1 MKTVKIND
9 NISVNYISM
18 TKLKTTSIGVYI
30 HRPLCREEVSY
41 NALLPLVLKSA
52 TKNLPSREAV
62 AANLDDL
69 YGATMGSATMKI
81 GEDHVIYFDAET
93 ISDRFAP
100 DSEKLVTNLL
110 GLLMS
115 VIFEPKV
122 TDNGFDE
129 IIVGQERQNAMDK
142 IDAFVND
149 KRSYASSRC
158 QQETARG
165 TNYEILRFGDKE
177 ALKNITAKDLYNHY
191 KRIINSSV
199 IDIYICGDVDV
210 NLAEETVRKYV
221 SGMEFEPAQ
230 VCETEIITREEN
242 EINNVVERM
251 DVAQGKLAM
260 GFLTNIEPN
269 SKERAALAVFNS
281 VFGAGAHS
289 KLFNNVREKLSLAYY
304 ASSQLEKFKGM
315 ITVNAG
321 IEFENFQKAYDEVLV
336 QLEEIRKGNITD
348 HEFSSSVKT
357 IVNMCKSYYD
367 DQRAMATFSVSQ
379 SVAGTDLT
387 VEEYIKEIEAVTV
400 SDVVTVAKKLQL
412 DTVYFLAGKESV
424 N

>member
-1 MKTVKIND
+1 METVKIND
-9 NISVNYISM
+9 NINLNYISM

-30 HRPLCREEVSY
+30 HRPLCKEEVSH

-52 TKNLPSREAV
+52 TKELPSREKI
-62 AANLDDL
+62 AAALDDL
-69 YGATMGSATMKI
+69 YGATMGSATIKM

-100 DSEKLVTNLL
+100 NGEKLVTRLL

-115 VIFEPKV
+115 VVFEPKV
-122 TDNGFDE
+122 SDDAFDDT
-129 IIVGQERQNAMDK
+129 IVTQERQNAMDK

-177 ALKNITAKDLYNHY
+177 TLKKITASDLYSHY
-191 KRIINSSV
+191 KNIINSSV
-199 IDIYICGDVDV
+199 IDIYICGDAD
-210 NLAEETVRKYV
+210 LKAAEETVRKYIL
-221 SGMEFEPAQ
+221 GMNFKAAEI
-230 VCETEIITREEN
+230 CKTEILSRKIT
-242 EINNVVERM
+242 EINNVVEKM

-260 GFLTNIEPN
+260 GFLTNTKST
-269 SKERAALAVFNS
+269 SKESAALAVFNS
-281 VFGAGAHS
+281 LFGAGAHS

-304 ASSQLEKFKGM
+304 ASSQLEKLKGL
-315 ITVNAG
+315 IIVNAG
-321 IEFENFQKAYDEVLV
+321 IEFENFQKAYNEVLV
-336 QLEEIRKGNITD
+336 QLDEIRKGHITE

-357 IVNMCKSYYD
+357 VVNTYKSYYD
-367 DQRAMATFSVSQ
+367 DQRAFAIFCVSQ
-379 SVAGTDLT
+379 NVAGTNMT
-387 VEEYIKEIEAVTV
+387 VGEFIKKIEAVTV
-400 SDVVTVAKKLQL
+400 DDVIDVAKKLQL